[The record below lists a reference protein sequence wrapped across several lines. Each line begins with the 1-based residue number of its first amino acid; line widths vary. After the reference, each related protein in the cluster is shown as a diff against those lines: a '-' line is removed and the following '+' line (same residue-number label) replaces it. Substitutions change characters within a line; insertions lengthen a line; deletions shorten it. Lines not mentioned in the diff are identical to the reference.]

1 MECSWEAERTLTIQ
15 ILSVLVPEPRVPP
28 TAPSTLPG
36 PRVSHSSSENS
47 DAKLV
52 ALTASATLD
61 FSVYSITW
69 PHISH
74 IVSSCVILQE
84 IRQEVKL
91 L

>member
-1 MECSWEAERTLTIQ
+1 MGGREDPDYPNSQCA
-15 ILSVLVPEPRVPP
+15 VPEPSVLP
-28 TAPSTLPG
+28 TAPSTLSG

-69 PHISH
+69 PRVSR
-74 IVSSCVILQE
+74 IVIILCDFTGN
-84 IRQEVKL
+84 
-91 L
+91 